1 MSAAT
6 AAAFVVVTTVTA
18 TVTTATAATTTF
30 MAHLCNQFL
39 DLFGS
44 SLAILKNSTG
54 KLQGFA
60 CQGVVGIQCHTVF
73 LYLGDA
79 HHEVLAFLVFHRD
92 DCTGEDVGAVKLT
105 VDNKF
110 FTGKLVNTLSKI
122 LAKSFSGSQGKVEFL
137 AFLHVDNALFKT
149 VERETKPTD
158 ESEWASLL
166 CLFYQVL

>member
-54 KLQGFA
+54 KL
-60 CQGVVGIQCHTVF
+60 
-73 LYLGDA
+73 
-79 HHEVLAFLVFHRD
+79 
-92 DCTGEDVGAVKLT
+92 
-105 VDNKF
+105 
-110 FTGKLVNTLSKI
+110 
-122 LAKSFSGSQGKVEFL
+122 
-137 AFLHVDNALFKT
+137 
-149 VERETKPTD
+149 
-158 ESEWASLL
+158 
-166 CLFYQVL
+166 